1 MMRGLAGAPLYGKW
15 RLCCVVSGSVL
26 SVEVNYCYRIDNTC
40 CIEIAIYLYLLI
52 I

>member
-26 SVEVNYCYRIDNTC
+26 SVEVNFCYRIGNTC
-40 CIEIAIYLYLLI
+40 YIEIVIYLYILI